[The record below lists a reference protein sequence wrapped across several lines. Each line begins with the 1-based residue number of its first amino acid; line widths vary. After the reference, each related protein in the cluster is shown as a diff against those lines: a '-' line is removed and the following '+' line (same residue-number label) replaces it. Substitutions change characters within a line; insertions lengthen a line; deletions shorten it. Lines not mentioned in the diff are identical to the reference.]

1 VTPRTFGNYTIIR
14 KLPVGG
20 MGRVYEAIEGG
31 TGRRVAL
38 KLIEHG
44 SDPDSLEI
52 VAAERH
58 GAILQARLCA
68 VDQRVTLIYSYGD
81 RDDHF
86 YIVMEYVDGQD
97 LSELMTERRIGYLF
111 AARIAQDV
119 CEVLQHAH
127 DFAATI
133 EGREYRGIVHGDIKP
148 RNIRLTSIGS
158 TKVLDFGIAKA
169 LSLTRRYTHNQFGSV
184 QYSSP
189 ERLNTGEVD
198 ARSDLWSVGVVLYE
212 LVARQP
218 YFHAETTPK
227 LEHLVRN
234 YRELRPVPAECPDD
248 LKRILMK
255 ALAPNLDDRY
265 STAEEFARDL
275 RAFRAGAPVASAVA
289 GAESEPTRRIS
300 AMAID
305 GAANTTDTDATR
317 RTATVEAPPEL
328 DDATRRTGPAPAAD
342 EATRRNSG
350 PRNADPA
357 TLRTP
362 HSFARPVGAAPRPGA
377 VPFRL
382 GPRMPLRLNKFKR
395 IAVLGFGLFMGSLFM
410 REYVAFRDAQRLA
423 YDLES
428 ERYGKLDDAWERYEE
443 LAKKSSLGLSLSA
456 PRKAL
461 RNQLLGATDRTIQ
474 AYRDADVPRVSQ
486 KEWEAARANA
496 ARALQLLPGDRTIRG
511 KLRICEAHV
520 DRIRGTAKRDG
531 DLLQSARVKF
541 QEAADLLPRS
551 PDPQLGLA
559 WLYAYALP
567 DAAKT
572 EEALRV
578 ADEHGH
584 RWGKRETAE
593 LADAYRARAERAVRE
608 AENTMGLPEEEKFLA
623 SAQKDL
629 ERARDLYQSI
639 APFGS
644 STASLRKVYD
654 NLDLIGRRKLEIEEE
669 KKQH

>member
-1 VTPRTFGNYTIIR
+1 MTPRTFGNFTIVR
-14 KLPVGG
+14 KLPAGG
-20 MGRVYEAIEGG
+20 MGRVYESIEGG

-68 VDQRVTLIYSYGD
+68 LDERVTLIHAYGD

-97 LSELMTERRIGYLF
+97 LSELMTEKRIGWLF

-148 RNIRLTSIGS
+148 RNIRLTGTGG

-169 LSLTRRYTHNQFGSV
+169 LSLTRRFTHNQFGSV

-189 ERLNTGEVD
+189 ERLNSGEVD
-198 ARSDLWSVGVVLYE
+198 ARSDLWSVGIVLYE

-234 YRELRPVPAECPDD
+234 YRQLRPLPAECPEE
-248 LKRILMK
+248 LQRILTK
-255 ALAPNLDDRY
+255 ALAPNVDDRY
-265 STAEEFARDL
+265 ATAEEFARDL
-275 RAFRAGAPVASAVA
+275 RDFRTGTVSQAVNS
-289 GAESEPTRRIS
+289 ESTRRIS
-300 AMAID
+300 VA
-305 GAANTTDTDATR
+305 GADSDTTDTDATR
-317 RTATVEAPPEL
+317 RISDSSATHRTATVEAPPQI
-328 DDATRRTGPAPAAD
+328 D
-342 EATRRNSG
+342 EATRKTRG
-350 PRNADPA
+350 AVPKVEDG

-362 HSFARPVGAAPRPGA
+362 HSFARPMAPPPRPGA
-377 VPFRL
+377 VPVLRRPVL
-382 GPRMPLRLNKFKR
+382 GLRLNKAKR
-395 IAVLGFGLFMGSLFM
+395 IAVLVFGLFMGSLFM

-428 ERYGKLDDAWERYEE
+428 ERYGKLDDAWSRYEE
-443 LAKKSSLGLSLSA
+443 LARKSSIGLSLSA

-474 AYRDADVPRVSQ
+474 EYRDSDIPRVSQ

-511 KLRICEAHV
+511 KLRICEAHI
-520 DRIRGTAKRDG
+520 DRIRGTSKRDG
-531 DLLQSARVKF
+531 GLLESSRVKF
-541 QEAADLLPRS
+541 QEAAELLPRS

-567 DAAKT
+567 DAAKA

-578 ADEHGH
+578 ASDHGH
-584 RWGKRETAE
+584 RWSKRETAE
-593 LADAYRARAERAVRE
+593 LADAYRARGDRAIRE
-608 AENTMGLPEEEKFLA
+608 AENTIGLPEEEKFLN
-623 SAQKDL
+623 SAHKDL
-629 ERARDLYQSI
+629 ERARDLYQGI

-644 STASLRKVYD
+644 STASLRRVYD
-654 NLDLIGRRKLEIEEE
+654 NLDLIARRRAEIEEE
-669 KKQH
+669 KKQ